1 MPSDIKVR
9 IAERK
14 DIETIAELNL
24 AMAWETESKRLSP
37 VVLTQGIRAVFD
49 NPIHGFYVVTECD
62 GQVVGCLLITFEWSD
77 WRNGLFWWI
86 QSLYVRPAFRRC
98 GVFRRLHDFIKA
110 EALRRPE
117 LCGLR
122 LYVEQ
127 SNHGAQSAYRQIGMK
142 CSTYQLYEEML
153 KGQAGEEW
161 PREAQRFC
169 TQ

>member
-1 MPSDIKVR
+1 MPSDIRVR
-9 IAERK
+9 IAEPK

-24 AMAWETESKRLSP
+24 AMSWETEGKRLDP
-37 VVLTQGIRAVFD
+37 ATLTQGIRAVFE
-49 NPIHGFYVVTECD
+49 NPVHGFYVVAECD
-62 GQVVGCLLITFEWSD
+62 GRVVGCLLITFEWSD

-86 QSLYVRPAFRRC
+86 QSLYVRPAWRRS

-127 SNHGAQSAYRQIGMK
+127 SNDVAQRAYRQMGME

-153 KGQAGEEW
+153 KNPAPEEW
-161 PREAQRFC
+161 PHHGRRSCPQ
-169 TQ
+169 